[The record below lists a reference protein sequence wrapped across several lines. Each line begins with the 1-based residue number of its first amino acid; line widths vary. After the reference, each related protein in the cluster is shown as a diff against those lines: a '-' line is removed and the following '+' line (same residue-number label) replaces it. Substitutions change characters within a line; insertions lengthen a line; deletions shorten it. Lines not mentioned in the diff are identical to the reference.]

1 MQRVLAERVISISE
15 LAKNAGTIVRE
26 AQDRPIEVIEKNQ
39 IKAYLVSAELF
50 ETMLV
55 RLGDFNQGSG

>member
-1 MQRVLAERVISISE
+1 M
-15 LAKNAGTIVRE
+15 RE
-26 AQDRPIEVIEKNQ
+26 AQDRPKAVIEKNQ
-39 IKAYLVSAELF
+39 IKASLVSAELF

>member
-55 RLGDFNQGSG
+55 RLGDFNLGSG

>member
-1 MQRVLAERVISISE
+1 MA
-15 LAKNAGTIVRE
+15 
-26 AQDRPIEVIEKNQ
+26 VIEKNQ

-55 RLGDFNQGSG
+55 RLGDFNLGSG